1 MGLRDALQNPQ
12 LPGHKTYRP
21 WMPKRGRGF
30 KYWAAH
36 LGPNEPS
43 ISKHKKR
50 LAKLAAAR
58 ADAAE
63 DEGKGTGWH
72 HGRG

>member
-1 MGLRDALQNPQ
+1 MGIRDAIARVQGTH

-21 WMPKRGRGF
+21 WMPRKGRGF

-43 ISKHKKR
+43 IRAHKKR
-50 LAKLAAAR
+50 LAKLEAKG
-58 ADAAE
+58 AD
-63 DEGKGTGWH
+63 